1 LIKFEID
8 PSIDVR
14 LFDVEKLIFAV
25 VLLTTVHNETLIYV
39 TMQVGVVVVLKLTP
53 EGNIMIR

>member
-1 LIKFEID
+1 MIKFEID